1 MGKRIKK
8 ERKPIFSIEKVV
20 SAETPKEPKVEPL
33 PAT

>member
-20 SAETPKEPKVEPL
+20 SAETPKEEPKVEPL
-33 PAT
+33 PN